1 MRNNLHFTIQQYL
14 NGMLDPK
21 AMHELEKEALED
33 DFLAEALE
41 GYHTVKPS
49 HAHMSLLQQQLQT
62 RIAKHRVE
70 KTAVSLS
77 ASRMSIAAVAGLVL
91 ILSGILF
98 WMVSFEDLTTTTAP
112 TTFIE
117 ASGSSAQPENGWSAY
132 NQYLED
138 NIRPTNAD
146 RSGKI
151 IMELSIG
158 ADRRPKD
165 IRILNGLSD
174 GQNAEAVRLVK
185 DGPAWN
191 ISGSSPTVRITI
203 NFNK

>member
-1 MRNNLHFTIQQYL
+1 
-14 NGMLDPK
+14 MLDPK

-77 ASRMSIAAVAGLVL
+77 ANRMSIAAVAGLVL

-98 WMVSFEDLTTTTAP
+98 WMVSFEDLRPAAATTV
-112 TTFIE
+112 IE
-117 ASGSSAQPENGWSAY
+117 SSVGSAQPETGWSAY
-132 NQYLED
+132 SQYIED
-138 NIRPTNAD
+138 NVRFSDAD
-146 RSGKI
+146 RSGDI
-151 IMELSIG
+151 IMEFSIG
-158 ADRRPKD
+158 ANRRPTD
-165 IRILNGLSD
+165 IRIINGLSD
-174 GQNAEAVRLVK
+174 GQNAEAVRLLK
-185 DGPAWN
+185 DGPAWT
-191 ISGSSPTVRITI
+191 SPEASLSKTRITI
-203 NFNK
+203 SFSR